1 MASTAYDS
9 KSGTISIERIRPPKW
24 EQVQFLSLSLG
35 LHCIAGC
42 MLHGPVN
49 PTRGK
54 KEADSSKMLCIF
66 NTHLPF
72 DGAYCSCIAAVQQP
86 RLRNKN

>member
-1 MASTAYDS
+1 MIHLHPSF
-9 KSGTISIERIRPPKW
+9 ISIVLERIRPPKR
-24 EQVQFLSLSLG
+24 EQVQFLFLSLG
-35 LHCIAGC
+35 LHCIAGF

-49 PTRGK
+49 PARGK

-72 DGAYCSCIAAVQQP
+72 LMVHTAAVQQP
-86 RLRNKN
+86 RLGNKN